1 MKIRELFESVQSS
14 ETVGIC
20 FGRFNPPHKGHA
32 SAWEDASSCDH
43 WFVGTNENTQDKN
56 NPLPYNVKIKCMEAV
71 FPDVAGHIS
80 PSKNVF
86 ELVTKIYKKYGDNL
100 DLKVYTDEDW
110 LAESLERYN
119 GKESKHGYFK
129 FNSIT
134 QVPTSRLSSATALRT
149 AVLEG
154 DREQFSSAAG
164 VAADTPIKLE
174 GRSVR
179 FFDLV
184 LRYLKEY
191 KSK

>member
-1 MKIRELFESVQSS
+1 MKLRELFESTESS
-14 ETVGIC
+14 TTVGVC

-43 WFVGTNENTQDKN
+43 WVVGTNENTQDKK
-56 NPLPYNVKIKCMEAV
+56 NPLPFDVKKECMKAIYPEIE
-71 FPDVAGHIS
+71 GHIA
-80 PSKNVF
+80 PTKNVF
-86 ELVTKIYKKYGDNL
+86 DLATKVYDEFGGDL

-110 LAESLERYN
+110 LTEGLQRYN

-129 FNSIT
+129 FNNIVH
-134 QVPTSRLSSATALRT
+134 VPTSRLSSATALRT
-149 AVLEG
+149 AVLDG

-164 VAADTPIKLE
+164 VSADTPIKIN
-174 GRSVR
+174 GRSVK

-184 LRYLKEY
+184 YRFLKEY